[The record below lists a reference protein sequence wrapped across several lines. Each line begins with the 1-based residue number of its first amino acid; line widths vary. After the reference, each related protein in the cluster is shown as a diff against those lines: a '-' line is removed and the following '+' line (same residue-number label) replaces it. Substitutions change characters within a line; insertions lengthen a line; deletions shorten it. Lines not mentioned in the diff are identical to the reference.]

1 MYRIGIVDDNKSD
14 CDDIQVS
21 ILDNAGIEA
30 IDSGIQFKVYEL
42 ESRTKKEIL
51 DELRMDVEEGNIHAL
66 IVDYKLDTKEEVIEG
81 WEIIE
86 FMHEETPEFP
96 VVILTNAPE
105 ESRESRYTDADKVYM
120 KKVFLDSG
128 HAETKRMVDNILL
141 NMQKYVA
148 RRTEL
153 EAKLETELKNLEK
166 NQTDDKALQEI
177 IRIETELSKYK
188 QMYQTTLDTMLD
200 MNELKDVFEQLRQ
213 YEELLG

>member
-21 ILDNAGIEA
+21 ILDNAGIDA

-51 DELRMDVEEGNIHAL
+51 DELRKDVEEGNVHAL

-96 VVILTNAPE
+96 VVILTNAPD

-120 KKVFLDSG
+120 KKVFLDPG
-128 HAETKRMVDNILL
+128 HTETKRMVDNILL
-141 NMQKYVA
+141 NMQKYVS

-153 EAKLETELKNLEK
+153 EAKLEIELKNLEK